1 MKWRLPKG
9 WIYMLKIL
17 TFQHFKKVKIFW
29 RKFWLDKNSS
39 KRNYVQC
46 TKDLFSPWILFQRH
60 DGIYFRK
67 SHVCKMFSLR
77 PNVKSQFWLHF
88 VLFFYANRRTIFAYL
103 HSEKRSFH
111 FCKKQR
117 RALLCLWEG
126 TSIFS
131 LPNS

>member
-1 MKWRLPKG
+1 MAGLIGNDCG
-9 WIYMLKIL
+9 WPVTRSQITMGVFCVDKIA
-17 TFQHFKKVKIFW
+17 
-29 RKFWLDKNSS
+29 R
-39 KRNYVQC
+39 C

-60 DGIYFRK
+60 DGIHFK
-67 SHVCKMFSLR
+67 KPHVCKMFSLR
-77 PNVKSQFWLHF
+77 PNVKSQFRLHF

-126 TSIFS
+126 TSRFS